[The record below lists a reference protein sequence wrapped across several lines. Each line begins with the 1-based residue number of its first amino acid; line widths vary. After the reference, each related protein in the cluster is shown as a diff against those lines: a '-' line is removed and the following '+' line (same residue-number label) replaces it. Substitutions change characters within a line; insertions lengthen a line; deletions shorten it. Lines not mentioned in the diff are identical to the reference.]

1 MSLNLQS
8 FVITFRAAG
17 LFPEAWL
24 CLRGFNTHFGRKR
37 MQGLHSFICFLKEA
51 LHFRKE
57 FFKTEWDSLKLKEE
71 G

>member
-1 MSLNLQS
+1 
-8 FVITFRAAG
+8 
-17 LFPEAWL
+17 
-24 CLRGFNTHFGRKR
+24 